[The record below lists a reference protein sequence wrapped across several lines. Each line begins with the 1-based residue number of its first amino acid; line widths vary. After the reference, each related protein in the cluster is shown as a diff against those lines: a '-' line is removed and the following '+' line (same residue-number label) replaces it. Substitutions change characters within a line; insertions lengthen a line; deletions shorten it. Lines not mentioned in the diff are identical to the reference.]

1 LKPFSAYWKNL
12 YSISFKRES
21 QKNSVISMNK
31 KTIYII
37 VAVLVVVIVVAGAG
51 IWLMYGGGGGTSPT
65 PTPTPVPTVVGATTL
80 QFNVN
85 ETTSGQLVTFQY
97 AFDNLTWDGTNINM
111 TNAVV
116 RLDIPGGSLG
126 NYSYIFN
133 VAELK
138 SWSSTDNGVTWT
150 QDDFAS
156 DWAGW
161 SPLFS
166 DYLTHLV
173 NWNGSDLTYSYTATS
188 GSTEVIYDIRPNPTL
203 PASLFATS

>member
-1 LKPFSAYWKNL
+1 VKK
-12 YSISFKRES
+12 IGD
-21 QKNSVISMNK
+21 SMNK

-37 VAVLVVVIVVAGAG
+37 VAALVVVIVVVAAA
-51 IWLMYGGGGGTSPT
+51 ILFMNYGGGGGGTPT
-65 PTPTPVPTVVGATTL
+65 PTPTPVPTVVGTNTL

-85 ETTSGQLVTFQY
+85 ETTNGVLVTYQY
-97 AFDNLTWDGTNINM
+97 AFKDLTWDGTNVNM

-116 RLDIPGGSLG
+116 RLDIPGGSFG

-133 VAELK
+133 AAELK
-138 SWSSTDNGVTWT
+138 SWSSGDNGVTWT
-150 QDDFAS
+150 QGDFAV
-156 DWAGW
+156 DWPQW
-161 SPLFS
+161 SPLIN

-188 GSTEVIYDIRPNPTL
+188 GISNVIYDISLNPTL

>member
-1 LKPFSAYWKNL
+1 
-12 YSISFKRES
+12 
-21 QKNSVISMNK
+21 MNK

-37 VAVLVVVIVVAGAG
+37 VAVLVVVIVVAGAA
-51 IWLMYGGGGGTSPT
+51 IILYYSGGGGGT
-65 PTPTPVPTVVGATTL
+65 PTPTPVPTVVGAATL

-85 ETTSGQLVTFQY
+85 ETTNEQLVIYQY
-97 AFDNLTWDGTNINM
+97 AFKDLSWDGTNVNM

-133 VAELK
+133 AAELK
-138 SWSSTDNGVTWT
+138 SWSSADNGVTWT
-150 QDDFAS
+150 QGDFTV
-156 DWAGW
+156 DWPQW
-161 SPLFS
+161 SPFFN

-188 GSTEVIYDIRPNPTL
+188 GSSLVIYDIYPNPTL